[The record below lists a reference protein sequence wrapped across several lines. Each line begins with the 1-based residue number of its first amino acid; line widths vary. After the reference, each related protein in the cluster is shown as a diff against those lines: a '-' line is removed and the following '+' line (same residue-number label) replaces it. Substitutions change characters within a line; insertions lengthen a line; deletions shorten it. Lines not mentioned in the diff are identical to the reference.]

1 VETRAKGTTTQGTWG
16 DWLTPA
22 EAWAR
27 VLDAWRPPLMPS
39 GDVPLT
45 AAHRRVL
52 ASAVI
57 APVDSPAFDRSAVD
71 GYAVYASDVATAI
84 AEAPVALRFIGTV
97 TMGAQAAIVVERG
110 EAAWVA
116 TGAMMPRGA
125 DAMVMVERT
134 MRVEPDGPVLVG
146 VSRPIGADIV
156 RRGDD
161 LREGM
166 TVLPA
171 GRRLSPRDIAALA
184 SMGLALVPVR
194 ARPRVAIISG
204 GDELVT
210 PGTPLGPGQI
220 YDSNSYA
227 LAAQTEAWGG
237 VPCIYPRVED
247 DEDAVLQALQGA
259 LRESDVVLVSGGSS
273 VGLKDLTSGAI
284 TAAGKPGVV
293 VHGVAMRP
301 GRPTLLG
308 VVDGVYVVGIPGNPV
323 TAMIVSET
331 FVRPAVETLLGVDA
345 IGAAGLPGGAMVY
358 GTLAEPIGSLAGRQ
372 DYIRVRLDHAGDES
386 AVSVVRPLPGGSN
399 SIRSMVDAD
408 GLLVVPPDRDSL
420 EKGERVAVHLF
431 AS

>member
-1 VETRAKGTTTQGTWG
+1 MDARAKGTTTRGTWG
-16 DWLTPA
+16 DWLSPST
-22 EAWAR
+22 AWAR
-27 VLDAWRPPLMPS
+27 ALEAWRPSLMEIDDAPLS
-39 GDVPLT
+39 

-52 ASAVI
+52 ASAVV
-57 APVDSPAFDRSAVD
+57 APADSPAFDRSAVD
-71 GYAVYASDVATAI
+71 GYAVYSTDVAA
-84 AEAPVALRFIGTV
+84 ASVEEPVALRFIGTV
-97 TMGAQAAIVVERG
+97 TMGAQATIVVQRG

-116 TGAMMPRGA
+116 TGAMMPGGA

-134 MRVEPDGPVLVG
+134 TRAAPDGPVLVQ
-146 VSRPIGADIV
+146 VAPPRGADIV

-161 LREGM
+161 LHKGM

-171 GRRLSPRDIAALA
+171 GRRLRPQDIAALA
-184 SMGLALVPVR
+184 SMGVALVPVR
-194 ARPRVAIISG
+194 RRPRVAIISG

-227 LAAQTEAWGG
+227 LAAQIEAWGG
-237 VPCIYPRVED
+237 DPHISPRVKD
-247 DEDAVLQALQGA
+247 DEEAVLEALQEA
-259 LRESDVVLVSGGSS
+259 VRESDIVLVSGGSS

-284 TAAGKPGVV
+284 TAAGAPGVI

-308 VVDGVYVVGIPGNPV
+308 VVDGVYVVGVPGNPV
-323 TAMIVSET
+323 TAMIVCEA
-331 FVRPAVETLLGVDA
+331 FVRPAVETLLGVGA
-345 IGAAGLPGGAMVY
+345 IGEAGLPGGPVTY
-358 GTLAEPIGSLAGRQ
+358 GTLAEPISSVASRQ
-372 DYIRVRLDHAGDES
+372 DYIRVRLDHAEGES

-408 GLLVVPPDRDSL
+408 GLLVVSADRVSL
-420 EKGERVAVHLF
+420 EKGERVAVYLF

>member
-1 VETRAKGTTTQGTWG
+1 METRATGTTTQGTWG

-22 EAWAR
+22 AAWAR
-27 VLDAWRPPLMPS
+27 ALDAWRPPSLPI
-39 GDVPLT
+39 DEAPLT
-45 AAHRRVL
+45 AAPRRVL
-52 ASAVI
+52 ASSVV
-57 APVDSPAFDRSAVD
+57 APSDSPAFDRSAVD
-71 GYAVYASDVATAI
+71 GYAVRAADVVEATSA
-84 AEAPVALRFIGTV
+84 APVALRFIGMV
-97 TMGAQAAIVVERG
+97 TMGAQATIVVGQG

-116 TGAMMPRGA
+116 TGAMMPEGA

-134 MRVEPDGPVLVG
+134 SRPEPGGPVLVG
-146 VSRPIGADIV
+146 VAPRAGADIV

-184 SMGLALVPVR
+184 SMGVAEVSVR
-194 ARPRVAIISG
+194 ARPHVAVISG

-210 PGTPLGPGQI
+210 PGVPLGPGQI

-227 LAAQTEAWGG
+227 LAAQIEAWGG
-237 VPCIYPRVED
+237 IPRLYPRVKD
-247 DEDAVLQALQGA
+247 DEDAVLEALQEA
-259 LRESDVVLVSGGSS
+259 LRESDIVLVSGGSS
-273 VGLKDLTSGAI
+273 VGLKDLTSGAV
-284 TAAGKPGVV
+284 TAAGGPGVV

-308 VVDGVYVVGIPGNPV
+308 VVDGVYVVGVPGNPV
-323 TAMIVSET
+323 TAMIVCET
-331 FVRPAVETLLGVDA
+331 FVRPAIETLLGVEA
-345 IGAAGLPGGAMVY
+345 LGEAGLPGGAVTY
-358 GTLAEPIGSLAGRQ
+358 GTLDEPIGSLMGRQ
-372 DYIRVRLDHAGDES
+372 DYVRVRLDHAGDES